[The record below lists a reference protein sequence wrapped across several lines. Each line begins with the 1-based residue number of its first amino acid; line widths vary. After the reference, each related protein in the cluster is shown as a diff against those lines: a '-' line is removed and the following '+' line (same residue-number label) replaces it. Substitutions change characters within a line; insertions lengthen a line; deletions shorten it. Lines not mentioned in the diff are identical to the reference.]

1 MRLVGVAEP
10 FSHVFNRFNFSAM
23 EVVPENR
30 GADGMS
36 ADGILMVIAAKNG
49 RVDH

>member
-1 MRLVGVAEP
+1 LGVAEP
-10 FSHVFNRFNFSAM
+10 FSHVFNRLSFLAGEF
-23 EVVPENR
+23 VPETR